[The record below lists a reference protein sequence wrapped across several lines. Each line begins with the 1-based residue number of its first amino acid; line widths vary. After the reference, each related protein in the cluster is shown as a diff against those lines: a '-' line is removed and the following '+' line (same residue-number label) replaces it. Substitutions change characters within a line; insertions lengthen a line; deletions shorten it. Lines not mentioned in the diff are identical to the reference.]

1 MWRLLLTLLAV
12 MVAGLAGWR
21 ASLPLAPVERKA
33 AEPSTKSPAG
43 PSPSLLLE
51 RRSQLKPPPLTG
63 TGEVMQQSVA
73 SFIDWAASSTE
84 REAETARRLLSAA
97 AREDA
102 EVAQAFCDQAMRA
115 RQTDHS
121 RALVAFALLGE
132 MKSPVGEKCFTQL
145 LALPLPTQG
154 TVVEGEILE
163 QTALATLQAKA
174 VDGLAYLGTPSAQ
187 EEVLRLVRAHPS
199 RIVRAEAIDAY
210 LWNHADSAEAKATLR
225 KYVQKGEEI
234 FVDRVRRNTG
244 EKAESFNAK
253 LAAFLKAHPEVRAP
267 APEKVKEGGP
277 AQRAGRKLPPP
288 PKF

>member
-1 MWRLLLTLLAV
+1 MWRLSLTLLAF
-12 MVAGLAGWR
+12 MVAVLAGWR

-33 AEPSTKSPAG
+33 SEPSTKSPAG

-63 TGEVMQQSVA
+63 TGEAAQQSVA
-73 SFIDWAASSTE
+73 SFIDWAAGSTE
-84 REAETARRLLSAA
+84 REAETARRLLAA
-97 AREDA
+97 AREER
-102 EVAQAFCDQAMRA
+102 EVAQAFCDQALRA
-115 RQTDHS
+115 READHS
-121 RALVAFALLGE
+121 RALVALALLGE
-132 MKSPVGEKCFTQL
+132 IKSPVGEKCFTQV

-210 LWNHADSAEAKATLR
+210 LWNHADSVEAKATLR

>member
-1 MWRLLLTLLAV
+1 MWRLLFTLLAV
-12 MVAGLAGWR
+12 MVAVFAGWH
-21 ASLPLAPVERKA
+21 ASLPLTPVERKVS
-33 AEPSTKSPAG
+33 EPSTKSPAG

-51 RRSQLKPPPLTG
+51 RRSQLKPPLLTG
-63 TGEVMQQSVA
+63 TGEAAQRSVA
-73 SFIDWAASSTE
+73 SFIDWAAGSTE
-84 REAETARRLLSAA
+84 READTARRLLTA
-97 AREDA
+97 AREEG
-102 EVAQAFCDQAMRA
+102 EVAQAFCDQALRA
-115 RQTDHS
+115 READHS
-121 RALVAFALLGE
+121 RALIALALLGE
-132 MKSPVGEKCFTQL
+132 IKSPVGEKCFTEV

-174 VDGLAYLGTPSAQ
+174 VDGLAYLGTPRAQ

-253 LAAFLKAHPEVRAP
+253 LAVFLKAHPEVRAP

-277 AQRAGRKLPPP
+277 AKRAERRLLPP

>member
-1 MWRLLLTLLAV
+1 LLAV
-12 MVAGLAGWR
+12 VVAVLAGWR
-21 ASLPLAPVERKA
+21 ASLPLTPVERKA
-33 AEPSTKSPAG
+33 SEPSTKSPAG

-63 TGEVMQQSVA
+63 TGEAAQQSVA
-73 SFIDWAASSTE
+73 SFIDWAAGSTE
-84 REAETARRLLSAA
+84 READTARRLLAA
-97 AREDA
+97 ARE
-102 EVAQAFCDQAMRA
+102 EGQVAQAFCDQALREREA
-115 RQTDHS
+115 DHS
-121 RALVAFALLGE
+121 RALIALALLGE
-132 MKSPVGEKCFTQL
+132 MKSPAGEKCFMQL
-145 LALPLPTQG
+145 LALPLPTLG

-163 QTALATLQAKA
+163 QTALVTLQAKA

-277 AQRAGRKLPPP
+277 AERAGRKLPPP